1 MMGSGKTSVGKILA
15 KHLKFS
21 FIDTDLEI
29 ENQENKTIN
38 QIFKFSGES
47 YFRMLEKNF
56 LKNLNKNNFVIST
69 GGGFPIF
76 NDNMSQL
83 LNLGTTIFLETSL
96 KEIYYRIGLN
106 SKRPLYKDEISLRN
120 IYELR
125 KPIYKKAHY
134 TVITDGKAIS
144 DLVNEI
150 KLFIQ

>member
-96 KEIYYRIGLN
+96 QEIHNY
-106 SKRPLYKDEISLRN
+106 
-120 IYELR
+120 
-125 KPIYKKAHY
+125 
-134 TVITDGKAIS
+134 
-144 DLVNEI
+144 
-150 KLFIQ
+150 

>member
-1 MMGSGKTSVGKILA
+1 MIGSGKTSVGKKLA
-15 KHLKFS
+15 KNIKFS
-21 FIDTDLEI
+21 FIDTDSEI

-56 LKNLNKNNFVIST
+56 LKTLNKNNFVIST

-76 NDNMSQL
+76 NNNMSQL

-96 KEIYYRIGLN
+96 KEIHNRIGLN
-106 SKRPLYKDEISLRN
+106 SNRPLYKDEISLKK

-125 KPIYKKAHY
+125 KPIYKKAHH
-134 TVITDGKAIS
+134 TVNTDGKSIS
-144 DLVNEI
+144 ELAYEI

>member
-1 MMGSGKTSVGKILA
+1 MIGSGKTSVGKKLA
-15 KHLKFS
+15 KNIKFS
-21 FIDTDLEI
+21 FIDTDSEI

-47 YFRMLEKNF
+47 YFRMLEKKF
-56 LKNLNKNNFVIST
+56 LKTLNKNNFVIST

-96 KEIYYRIGLN
+96 KEIHYRIGLN
-106 SKRPLYKDEISLRN
+106 SKRPLYKDEISLRK